1 MNNTIKNKIQ
11 KQFKNLLWFNFSNI
25 NYDQLSYNLQ
35 REYSEY
41 PYIDVYAKNNDIY
54 VNIYCHDI
62 DYPSNN
68 IDKNGDI
75 IATRDSIVDEYY
87 IYSGTSNIYKNKF
100 VKKGDVLISGKTLN
114 NQLTGSQGLVLGY
127 VYDKVYIEIKK
138 EESILEEGEYQSY
151 YQLSLFDNSFDI
163 NKNNNYLI
171 SDKNSNNIFNLFDFF
186 SIKKIEEHEKND
198 IIKRYTRD
206 EAVLEAQNR
215 IINDFNNKRIYELEK
230 ITDIVEYNYNETD
243 DLYCFTFI
251 VKKIESIGEFSHY

>member
-1 MNNTIKNKIQ
+1 M
-11 KQFKNLLWFNFSNI
+11 
-25 NYDQLSYNLQ
+25 
-35 REYSEY
+35 
-41 PYIDVYAKNNDIY
+41 
-54 VNIYCHDI
+54 
-62 DYPSNN
+62 
-68 IDKNGDI
+68 
-75 IATRDSIVDEYY
+75 
-87 IYSGTSNIYKNKF
+87 
-100 VKKGDVLISGKTLN
+100 
-114 NQLTGSQGLVLGY
+114 
-127 VYDKVYIEIKK
+127 
-138 EESILEEGEYQSY
+138 
-151 YQLSLFDNSFDI
+151 FDNSFDI